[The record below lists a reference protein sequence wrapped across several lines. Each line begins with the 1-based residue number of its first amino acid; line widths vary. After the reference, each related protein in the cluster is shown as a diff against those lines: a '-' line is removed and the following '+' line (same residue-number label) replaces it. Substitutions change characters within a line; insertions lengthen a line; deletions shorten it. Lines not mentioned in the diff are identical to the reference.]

1 MFILG
6 AVLRLLVKNLWEE
19 YKASDLKKKNPLL
32 LMPQIGS
39 FCYFV
44 KDQVGSFHCLKV
56 LFFKTIC
63 NFMANEV
70 GEDGENQVLWF
81 HPHSTHSQQ
90 CSISSTGSSHFQI
103 SGLVSINSRSNE
115 IIQFHALLS
124 PLSSAGPPP
133 QAQVQSASWCAVDIP

>member
-70 GEDGENQVLWF
+70 GEDGENQVL
-81 HPHSTHSQQ
+81 
-90 CSISSTGSSHFQI
+90 
-103 SGLVSINSRSNE
+103 
-115 IIQFHALLS
+115 
-124 PLSSAGPPP
+124 
-133 QAQVQSASWCAVDIP
+133 